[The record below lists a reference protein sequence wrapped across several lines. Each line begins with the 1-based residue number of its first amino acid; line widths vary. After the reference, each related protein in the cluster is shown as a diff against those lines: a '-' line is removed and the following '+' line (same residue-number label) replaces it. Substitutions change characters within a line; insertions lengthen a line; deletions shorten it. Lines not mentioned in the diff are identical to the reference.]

1 MSRGAKFIYVPIY
14 FLSQRC
20 TDMDIIMTPIL
31 QTKKLRPKEIK
42 TLPKVTLLVSA
53 GVQIPT
59 RAV

>member
-1 MSRGAKFIYVPIY
+1 
-14 FLSQRC
+14 
-20 TDMDIIMTPIL
+20 MDIIITPIL